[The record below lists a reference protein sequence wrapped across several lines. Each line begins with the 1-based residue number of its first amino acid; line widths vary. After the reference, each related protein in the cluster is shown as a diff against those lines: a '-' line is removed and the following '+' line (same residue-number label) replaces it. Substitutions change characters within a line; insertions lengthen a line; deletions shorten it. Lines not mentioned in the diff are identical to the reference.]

1 MWFSQ
6 IPVKNHLDFD
16 DYASIYSAIN
26 YGMHYSR
33 RDSIA
38 EPLICTGLQE
48 EIKIVN

>member
-6 IPVKNHLDFD
+6 IPVKNPLDFD
-16 DYASIYSAIN
+16 DFASIYSAIN

-38 EPLICTGLQE
+38 ERLICTGLQE
-48 EIKIVN
+48 EIKTID